1 MPSLPSD
8 TFSSLHIN
16 IRGVLKHFEDL
27 SAFLLTLNRSLSVIA
42 VFETWLH
49 RANSDLFHFPGYHFI
64 SSQQRRL
71 LLLSIL

>member
-16 IRGVLKHFEDL
+16 IRSVPKHFEDL
-27 SAFLLTLNRSLSVIA
+27 SAFLLTLKRSLSVIA

-49 RANSDLFHFPGYHFI
+49 RANSGLFHFPDYHFI
-64 SSQQRRL
+64 SSQ
-71 LLLSIL
+71 

>member
-1 MPSLPSD
+1 MPSLLSD
-8 TFSSLHIN
+8 TFSSLYIN
-16 IRGVLKHFEDL
+16 IRSVPKDLNDL

-42 VFETWLH
+42 VSETWLH
-49 RANSDLFHFPGYHFI
+49 RANSDLFHFPDYHFI